1 MIYSRGYSSRKDGM
15 AMFSFDFNT
24 WITLTFAVGL
34 LAAACA
40 AFYRWRPSA
49 FDTTDAFLQNVQ
61 HIPADEPASITP
73 TGKPNVEI
81 RWGNKH
87 PAAIY
92 FEYAY
97 YVRGREYIYDWSCEE
112 DDPEPLP
119 VTVKMHYHR
128 NKPSIAYR
136 DGETKSGLVFA
147 WILLAFGLFFLV
159 LFLLMLMGD

>member
-1 MIYSRGYSSRKDGM
+1 
-15 AMFSFDFNT
+15 MFSFDINA
-24 WITLTFAVGL
+24 WITLAIAVGL
-34 LAAACA
+34 LVAARVTFC
-40 AFYRWRPSA
+40 RWRPYA

-87 PAAIY
+87 PATIY

-97 YVRGREYIYDWSCEE
+97 YVGGREYIYDWSCEE

-119 VTVKMHYHR
+119 VTIKMHYHR

-136 DGETKSGLVFA
+136 DGATKSGFVYA
-147 WILLAFGLFFLV
+147 WILLAFGLLFLFFFL
-159 LFLLMLMGD
+159 LELMGS

>member
-1 MIYSRGYSSRKDGM
+1 
-15 AMFSFDFNT
+15 MFSFDVNA
-24 WITLTFAVGL
+24 WITLAIAAGL
-34 LAAACA
+34 LVAARSVFC
-40 AFYRWRPSA
+40 RWRPSA
-49 FDTTDAFLQNVQ
+49 FDTTDAYLQNVH

-73 TGKPNVEI
+73 TGKPDVEI
-81 RWGNKH
+81 RWGDKH

-97 YVRGREYIYDWSCEE
+97 YVHGREYVYDWSCAE

-159 LFLLMLMGD
+159 LFLLLLMGY